1 MMLKELKIGEIFTIE
16 ETPSYP
22 KLKIDGG
29 YVDIRDDIVNTSGNN
44 DKRDVRIET
53 IKEISEIFNESEA
66 DIRTLMDIKNRQ
78 YIG

>member
-1 MMLKELKIGEIFTIE
+1 MLKELKIGEIFTIE